1 MPPTTTPGTRPGSGS
16 DIVVPFSEIAAL
28 LQSRLSDLE
37 LNDLLSR
44 LVGSRSALVQPGD
57 LITADWAMDVETRLT
72 RLERGGPGAGLS
84 SLNARAV
91 KTLLETFDA
100 YSRLAGRRT
109 FLPDG
114 TAADA
119 VSAAFGM
126 TTTIQSVLVLA
137 AATTGLASSASPDGL
152 VDIFQRLYSAQK
164 DLGVLFNSSIPGVSN
179 PAPRLLFAQR
189 LLGVL
194 DTDDGVTG
202 ALSLR
207 NALSRSDADATILA
221 QNRVN
226 GIVATESGDSVVG
239 TIDVAYRGSTRGETL
254 VLADAQPF
262 GYIFRVTNKTNRPLR
277 VQLTADFAPPR
288 ESWSAGVTV
297 VGGAGQVLDL
307 RPFDP
312 ANPNDPAAM
321 RDIQVNVATP
331 AGAALNDAG
340 TLRLR
345 AFVPPPINVA
355 GLGTVLLTV
364 GNAATAP
371 QPTRVRYLGT
381 VPVVESGSLTALSPG
396 QPVEL
401 RFDAM
406 FTTSVGATT
415 RDFRFRLVAA
425 NTAVE
430 AGRFSITF
438 LDPDVPIDNAAST
451 ALSKQ
456 SQAFPLSDGQRRSI
470 GVQISALAGA
480 AGTTLNLTATVEAV
494 ADPTI
499 SDARSFT
506 ARAV

>member
-1 MPPTTTPGTRPGSGS
+1 M
-16 DIVVPFSEIAAL
+16 
-28 LQSRLSDLE
+28 
-37 LNDLLSR
+37 
-44 LVGSRSALVQPGD
+44 
-57 LITADWAMDVETRLT
+57 
-72 RLERGGPGAGLS
+72 
-84 SLNARAV
+84 RAV
-91 KTLLETFDA
+91 A
-100 YSRLAGRRT
+100 LA
-109 FLPDG
+109 PCDE
-114 TAADA
+114 
-119 VSAAFGM
+119 
-126 TTTIQSVLVLA
+126 
-137 AATTGLASSASPDGL
+137 SAS
-152 VDIFQRLYSAQK
+152 
-164 DLGVLFNSSIPGVSN
+164 
-179 PAPRLLFAQR
+179 
-189 LLGVL
+189 
-194 DTDDGVTG
+194 
-202 ALSLR
+202 
-207 NALSRSDADATILA
+207 
-221 QNRVN
+221 
-226 GIVATESGDSVVG
+226 
-239 TIDVAYRGSTRGETL
+239 
-254 VLADAQPF
+254 
-262 GYIFRVTNKTNRPLR
+262 
-277 VQLTADFAPPR
+277 
-288 ESWSAGVTV
+288 
-297 VGGAGQVLDL
+297 
-307 RPFDP
+307 
-312 ANPNDPAAM
+312 
-321 RDIQVNVATP
+321 
-331 AGAALNDAG
+331 
-340 TLRLR
+340 
-345 AFVPPPINVA
+345 PPPINVA

-480 AGTTLNLTATVEAV
+480 AGTTLNLTATIEAV